1 VERAAERWPGLS
13 PAARARKLSRGSASL
28 HPGRYAVACFA
39 GFLNVANVSL
49 GTRETVDYFRSE
61 ARRLSIDVRNSSGVA
76 ERPCTHSNTSE

>member
-13 PAARARKLSRGSASL
+13 PAA
-28 HPGRYAVACFA
+28 A